1 MNNINFLKTTVSLLG
16 SKDPQLIKDG
26 ISNEDLE
33 TIQDKLQVIIEANA
47 FIAWVREAIKAKDDE
62 ITAVKSMSV
71 ESYYSD
77 VLQLGVMDSELM
89 YPKEIK
95 DSDILANWNIKERN
109 EYFGKYVAEKPI
121 NIDAVANKVKE
132 LEKEYNLYLAN
143 LKVLGDAVDVE
154 KKADEAEKLTAQVS
168 TMTGE
173 QLAVLKAAIKAT
185 EIQQQ
190 N

>member
-1 MNNINFLKTTVSLLG
+1 MFIIKT
-16 SKDPQLIKDG
+16 IKG
-26 ISNEDLE
+26 KEVKFEN
-33 TIQDKLQVIIEANA
+33 VA
-47 FIAWVREAIKAKDDE
+47 
-62 ITAVKSMSV
+62 AVF
-71 ESYYSD
+71 
-77 VLQLGVMDSELM
+77 
-89 YPKEIK
+89 
-95 DSDILANWNIKERN
+95 NTTRKERN

-121 NIDAVANKVKE
+121 NIGAVANKVKE
-132 LEKEYNLYLAN
+132 LEKEYTLYLAN
-143 LKVLGDAVDVE
+143 LKVLADAVDVE

>member
-1 MNNINFLKTTVSLLG
+1 MFKINSIKGKELEFENVAAVFDKT
-16 SKDPQLIKDG
+16 
-26 ISNEDLE
+26 
-33 TIQDKLQVIIEANA
+33 
-47 FIAWVREAIKAKDDE
+47 R
-62 ITAVKSMSV
+62 
-71 ESYYSD
+71 
-77 VLQLGVMDSELM
+77 
-89 YPKEIK
+89 
-95 DSDILANWNIKERN
+95 KERN

-173 QLAVLKAAIKAT
+173 QLAALKAAIAAK
-185 EIQQQ
+185 ENQQQ

>member
-1 MNNINFLKTTVSLLG
+1 MITIKTINGKEVEFENVAAVFDKT
-16 SKDPQLIKDG
+16 
-26 ISNEDLE
+26 
-33 TIQDKLQVIIEANA
+33 
-47 FIAWVREAIKAKDDE
+47 R
-62 ITAVKSMSV
+62 
-71 ESYYSD
+71 
-77 VLQLGVMDSELM
+77 
-89 YPKEIK
+89 
-95 DSDILANWNIKERN
+95 KERN

-143 LKVLGDAVDVE
+143 LKVLADAVDVE